1 MNSAVVLQIM
11 VKVIKSKEILKE
23 IQIVLE
29 ELKKD
34 QDVDVVN
41 IINDGQIS

>member
-1 MNSAVVLQIM
+1 MNSAVVLQKM

>member
-1 MNSAVVLQIM
+1 MNTAVVLQKM